1 MRSQA
6 RSTPRWQP
14 LIVGAVAVVASLL
27 AEDWIAGIAVWVLWA
42 GWRYLPSDE
51 GPPVLALAFT
61 FQWVQ
66 VVLGIFYYAVTRH
79 RLEAMDFSDYR
90 PMVLIGLGCLVALLI
105 GLRLGMRLL
114 RQTRLSGER
123 ELSVPFTWHELLL
136 FYIVSVAL
144 TGIVQQLAWQ
154 IPVLT
159 QGILALSFTR
169 LLLLF
174 LLFRRAAQPQF
185 RWGWIG
191 ALLVGE
197 VVLGFT
203 GFFAGFR
210 EPLMLATL
218 VFLEAFDR
226 RKGRHWLAL
235 STLAAVMALSGVMW
249 MGIRTDYRRDF
260 VNEVFAESRAA
271 RLERVLS
278 LSFAWLALDLDARI
292 STMDFFAN
300 RLWAVYYPA
309 LAVSRVPSV
318 LPHENGALLGTAVWH
333 LLTPRLFFPEKKV
346 LESDSEMVR
355 EYSGVWVA
363 GADEGTSIA
372 FGYAAESYVD
382 FGVPLMFIPV
392 FVYGLWLGMAYRWF
406 VQKIQIRELA
416 VALVTVVFWLSLYL
430 FERSWIKTLGLSVT
444 LMIYLGAAIILLDR
458 MLLRRR
464 RIALH

>member
-1 MRSQA
+1 
-6 RSTPRWQP
+6 
-14 LIVGAVAVVASLL
+14 
-27 AEDWIAGIAVWVLWA
+27 
-42 GWRYLPSDE
+42 
-51 GPPVLALAFT
+51 
-61 FQWVQ
+61 
-66 VVLGIFYYAVTRH
+66 
-79 RLEAMDFSDYR
+79 
-90 PMVLIGLGCLVALLI
+90 
-105 GLRLGMRLL
+105 
-114 RQTRLSGER
+114 
-123 ELSVPFTWHELLL
+123 
-136 FYIVSVAL
+136 
-144 TGIVQQLAWQ
+144 
-154 IPVLT
+154 
-159 QGILALSFTR
+159 
-169 LLLLF
+169 
-174 LLFRRAAQPQF
+174 
-185 RWGWIG
+185 
-191 ALLVGE
+191 
-197 VVLGFT
+197 
-203 GFFAGFR
+203 
-210 EPLMLATL
+210 
-218 VFLEAFDR
+218 LEAFDR

-292 STMDFFAN
+292 STMDFFAD